1 MSIETKSFLS
11 SAKLLAGAL
20 LLLSSTVFAATPEI
34 REKEG
39 IAAIVNDEVISLYDV
54 DQRVRLFM
62 VTSGIPETPETT
74 DRLRSQVLRSLID
87 EKLQMQEARDVEI
100 DIQPGEINDSITRM
114 AQQGNMSRD
123 EIISFLKDNNINEET
138 LRGQIEA
145 ELAWNQYVRRRYGGR
160 ISISDTDIDEQYNRA
175 VEAFDQPRYLISE
188 ILLSFDG
195 FGDQA
200 RVQQVIEEIIRQLKA
215 GVDFG
220 AIARQLSISAT
231 AARGGDVGW
240 VNENQLD
247 PNLQTVL
254 REMQPG
260 QISNPVPTPAGI
272 YIIALRD
279 RQEGGGRSPLRNQYD
294 LLQILLDKDK
304 GSGPLDKI
312 SSAFKTC
319 KAADEEA
326 KNAGATANRTGL
338 QPLAAFD
345 PALRAIV
352 GPLEAGQLS
361 DILESADKWVMFAVC
376 DRKDDVGMSISRD
389 AIADNLYSQ
398 RMAMLARRHLR
409 DLRRDSVVEYRQ

>member
-34 REKEG
+34 REMEG

-74 DRLRSQVLRSLID
+74 DRLRGQVLRSLID

-100 DIQPGEINDSITRM
+100 EIQPGEINDSITRM

-123 EIISFLKDNNINEET
+123 EIISFLKDNNINEDT

-145 ELAWNQYVRRRYGGR
+145 ELAWNQYVRRRYSGR

-260 QISNPVPTPAGI
+260 QISNPVPTPAGV

-304 GSGPLDKI
+304 GSAPLDKI